1 MRTLNPQEQMHKH
14 YPRNFYNLLINNQNH
29 FLKKKKKTKIKK
41 KCFIFSILN
50 NDFAIPINA
59 NNSNKSS

>member
-1 MRTLNPQEQMHKH
+1 MRTLNPQEQMH
-14 YPRNFYNLLINNQNH
+14 YPRNFYNLLFNNQNH
-29 FLKKKKKTKIKK
+29 FLKKKKTKIKK

>member
-1 MRTLNPQEQMHKH
+1 MRTLNPQEQMH

-29 FLKKKKKTKIKK
+29 FLKKKKKKPKSRK
-41 KCFIFSILN
+41 NVFIFSILN